1 MVKGLRRIPFT
12 DESRVR
18 FPYAVRK
25 GCSKE
30 QPFLFSPYITYTMK
44 KYFFFLLFL
53 SISVYVKGQAPA
65 DSLLCH
71 KWGVR
76 AIIMAGQ
83 ELTNINESLTYE
95 FLKDHTFIRISSD
108 KNTERGTWA
117 FDEKG
122 KVIVLRI
129 KKDKLYITKLVEGD
143 LVISPSNGQD
153 KSNAL
158 GIATAMKIVD

>member
-1 MVKGLRRIPFT
+1 M
-12 DESRVR
+12 
-18 FPYAVRK
+18 
-25 GCSKE
+25 
-30 QPFLFSPYITYTMK
+30 
-44 KYFFFLLFL
+44 
-53 SISVYVKGQAPA
+53 
-65 DSLLCH
+65 
-71 KWGVR
+71 
-76 AIIMAGQ
+76 
-83 ELTNINESLTYE
+83 NESLTCE
-95 FLKDHTFIRISSD
+95 FLKDHSFVRISSD
-108 KNTERGTWA
+108 KETERDTWA